1 MRDQTFDY
9 MKGIGILAMIIG
21 HSIIPSIVD
30 RVIFAWHMPM
40 FFIISGYFYKNVDSK
55 TMFIKNWKGLLK
67 PYLVTSFLLVFIG
80 YAKKEE
86 GWDSISSALL
96 SMLVASG
103 SKGNPTSLANYFIGA
118 LWFLLAMF
126 WCRTF
131 YNLIQCKCKSEM
143 AWGGGGNRS
152 VLTFSI
158 FGELHFI
165 TIEHSSRSRSN
176 VVFYDR
182 P

>member
-9 MKGIGILAMIIG
+9 MKGIGIIAMIIG
-21 HSIIPSIVD
+21 HSIVPLFVG
-30 RVIFAWHMPM
+30 RFIFAWHMPL
-40 FFIISGYFYKNVDSK
+40 FFIISGYFYKRVDNK
-55 TMFIKNWKGLLK
+55 TMFIKNWNGLLI
-67 PYLVTSFLLVFIG
+67 PYIITSLLLVSIG
-80 YAKKEE
+80 YMKKQE
-86 GWDSISSALL
+86 GWDSISSAFL
-96 SMLVASG
+96 SMFVASG

-131 YNLIQCKCKSEM
+131 YNLIQCKCKSAM
-143 AWGGGGNRS
+143 AWGGGNRS
-152 VLTFSI
+152 VLNFSI
-158 FGELHFI
+158 FWELHFI